1 MKALLIAV
9 LALSSLPSAGWM
21 GRADRP
27 SQSLP
32 IESPSNCPKEPW
44 RTHAQRRCKLSTSA
58 HREMVSAG
66 MSGPV

>member
-9 LALSSLPSAGWM
+9 LSLTSLPSAGWM
-21 GRADRP
+21 GRADGP
-27 SQSLP
+27 PHSLP

-58 HREMVSAG
+58 HRVMFEAG
-66 MSGPV
+66 MS